1 MEQKLIFTSEP
12 ARELD
17 TLISG
22 YAPSGLFLL
31 ADTNTARLVVP
42 QLMEHSP
49 ALAVAQVIEITAGD
63 DHKSLDALAHVWHR
77 LSDSGATRHSLL
89 VNVGGGMVTDL
100 GGFAAATFKRGIRFI
115 NLPTTLL
122 GAVDA
127 AVGGKTGI
135 NFAGLKNEV
144 GVFAKACAVVISTR
158 YFGTLPHS
166 ELLSGYAEMLKHALI
181 ESPQAL
187 SQALDYDLGSA
198 DPGQLLPLLE
208 RSVRVKERIV
218 TEDPFER
225 GIRRALNLGHTV
237 GHAFESMAMASGT
250 PVPHGHAVAWGLAVD
265 LILSHMHLG
274 FDSTILRQVAQFVS
288 DNYPA
293 PSLKC
298 SDYGTLIEL
307 MRHDKKNV
315 DAATINFTLLRA
327 PGDVCIDC
335 TASPDEISAALDIF
349 RDLMHI

>member
-17 TLISG
+17 ALISD
-22 YAPSGLFLL
+22 YAPAGVFLL

-42 QLMEHSP
+42 RLMQHSTAIAAAQL
-49 ALAVAQVIEITAGD
+49 IEIDAGD

-77 LSDSGATRHSLL
+77 LSACGATRHSLL
-89 VNVGGGMVTDL
+89 INVGGGMVTDL

-115 NLPTTLL
+115 NIPTTLL

-135 NFAGLKNEV
+135 NFDGLKNEV
-144 GVFAKACAVVISTR
+144 GVFAKACAVIISTC
-158 YFGTLPHS
+158 YFDTLPHS

-187 SQALDYDLGSA
+187 AQALTYNLDSA
-198 DPGQLLPLLE
+198 DPAQLLPLLE

-218 TEDPFER
+218 TADPFER
-225 GIRRALNLGHTV
+225 GLRRALNLGHTA
-237 GHAFESMAMASGT
+237 GHAFESMAMAAGT
-250 PVPHGHAVAWGLAVD
+250 PVPHGHAVAWGLVVD
-265 LILSHMHLG
+265 LVISHMHLG
-274 FDSTILRQVAQFVS
+274 FDSTILRQVAQFVY

-293 PSLKC
+293 PSLTC
-298 SDYGTLIEL
+298 SDYDTLINL

-315 DAATINFTLLRA
+315 DSSTINFTLLRA

-335 TASPDEISAALDIF
+335 TASPRDISAALDIF
-349 RDLMHI
+349 RDMMRV

>member
-17 TLISG
+17 TLIFG

-49 ALAVAQVIEITAGD
+49 ALAAAQVIEITAGD

-77 LSDSGATRHSLL
+77 LSDSGATRHSML

-144 GVFAKACAVVISTR
+144 GVFAKACAVIISTR

-166 ELLSGYAEMLKHALI
+166 ELLSGYDEMLKHALI

-187 SQALDYDLGSA
+187 AQALDYDLGSA

-237 GHAFESMAMASGT
+237 GHAFESKAMAAGT
-250 PVPHGHAVAWGLAVD
+250 PVPHGHAVAWGLVVD
-265 LILSHMHLG
+265 LILSHIHLG
-274 FDSTILRQVAQFVS
+274 FDSAILRQVAQFVS